1 MNISWYLVS
10 IKGIAGCGVLNEAST
25 DIHTLISGIYECYFA
40 VVAINLITAGYWN
53 GKIILHYLS
62 RL

>member
-40 VVAINLITAGYWN
+40 VVAINLITAGY
-53 GKIILHYLS
+53 
-62 RL
+62 